1 MPEINELE
9 WLRRRSSNRRTAD
22 FVHAL
27 DELGLSPIEAARKAG
42 YSAGRSEEPKAQNVT
57 LSTTASRALKS
68 RRVERLRKDFDDY
81 RTKKNGEQE
90 PEIASQEEVL
100 ATLTKVLRSSKD
112 AAVVQSAT
120 RLLDAFKRGASQPKV
135 TLDHVPELVNRLC
148 NSELLLFQIAGVQYG
163 LSLRGSPSMQD
174 WQVPE
179 HLQRIEQ
186 LTSELGLSPLQ
197 VLNVVSGKHEV
208 KVSGHH
214 GNRCFNDQ
222 KLF

>member
-120 RLLDAFKRGASQPKV
+120 RLLDAFKRGASQPKA
-135 TLDHVPELVNRLC
+135 TLDNVPELVNRLC
-148 NSELLLFQIAGVQYG
+148 NSELSIFQIAGVQYG
-163 LSLRGSPSMQD
+163 LSLNGALSMRD

-179 HLQRIEQ
+179 HLAYIEPYFTKHK
-186 LTSELGLSPLQ
+186 LTPAQ
-197 VLNVVSGKHEV
+197 VLMILEG
-208 KVSGHH
+208 
-214 GNRCFNDQ
+214 RR
-222 KLF
+222 